1 MKTLL
6 MSAITGVILFAASA
20 SVSWYLM
27 NQQVEPVAGAMDESD
42 LETKAGVPPIG
53 EGVAKQDKMPVAN
66 RPDLPLTVEAVLELS
81 ESIRKKE
88 RELMEREKRA
98 AKTERNIELLFEDL
112 KVERAELTAMSEQIR
127 ARLQQASSA
136 VAQLKIEN
144 QQLTNQTEE
153 LAKRKPNK
161 SRKPGEEPLD
171 EIGERV
177 KTAKKWFEGLGEEQA
192 ANYLKE
198 FANNGDLE
206 FAARLLKSLSDRK
219 STKILAAFDDSEFV
233 QQILDALAV
242 KKDESEAPDARNDA
256 ASQRLDSLFR

>member
-6 MSAITGVILFAASA
+6 MSAIVGVILFAASA

-27 NQQVEPVAGAMDESD
+27 NQQVEPVAAEPEGTD
-42 LETKAGVPPIG
+42 LETDAGVPPIG
-53 EGVAKQDKMPVAN
+53 DGVAKQEQMPVAN

-98 AKTERNIELLFEDL
+98 EKTERNIELLFEDL
-112 KVERAELTAMSEQIR
+112 KVERAELSAISQQIQ
-127 ARLQQASSA
+127 ARLRQASNS

-153 LAKRKPNK
+153 LAKLKPNK
-161 SRKPGEEPLD
+161 NLKPGEEPLD

-233 QQILDALAV
+233 QQILDALSV
-242 KKDESEAPDARNDA
+242 SKKETDTPDARKDA
-256 ASQRLDSLFR
+256 ASQRLDALFR